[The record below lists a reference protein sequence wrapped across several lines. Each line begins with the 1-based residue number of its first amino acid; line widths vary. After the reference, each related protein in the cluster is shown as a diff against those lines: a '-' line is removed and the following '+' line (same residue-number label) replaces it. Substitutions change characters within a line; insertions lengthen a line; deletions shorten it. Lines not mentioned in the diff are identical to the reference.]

1 MLNIAVSFIALLFLL
16 SLLAYLLILIINSS
30 RALTI
35 NQKKAELEGDL
46 LKARVDQII
55 EEKLLESEKA
65 KLSWNGFRKF
75 RIISKEKETKD
86 ITSFYLAPHDGK
98 PLPGFSPGQFLTF
111 QLQIPGQ
118 VQPVVRCYSL
128 SDSPYHTDRYRVSIK
143 KVPAPRNEPSAPPGL
158 VSNYFHDSLN
168 EHDIIDVK
176 APSGQFYL
184 NMNEKTPV
192 VLLSGGVGITPVLS
206 MLNALVEKDSQRE
219 IWFFLGVRDKT
230 EHVMKDHLEKMGR
243 ENPNVNLK
251 IFYSRPGEKDL
262 KGDDYHV
269 EGRVTVE
276 NFKPLLPSNNYEFYI
291 CAPPPMVKDLR
302 AGLTSWGVPK
312 TSIHFEAFGPATV
325 KKCTVDSKEDS
336 KKVDTQKVNICF
348 TKSGKTLSWD
358 PNLTSLLE
366 LAEKNSIP
374 LDSGCRAGNCGTCLT
389 AIKNGEVTYL
399 TEPGSL
405 PEAGSCLACI
415 AIPKGDLTLD
425 A

>member
-1 MLNIAVSFIALLFLL
+1 LLNIAVSFIALLFLL

-35 NQKKAELEGDL
+35 NQKRDELERNL

-55 EEKLLESEKA
+55 QEKLLESEKA

-98 PLPGFSPGQFLTF
+98 PLPVFSPGQFLTF
-111 QLQIPGQ
+111 QFQIPGHAQ
-118 VQPVVRCYSL
+118 AVVRCYSL

-184 NMNEKTPV
+184 NMSEKAPV
-192 VLLSGGVGITPVLS
+192 VLLAGGVGITPVLS
-206 MLNALVEKDSQRE
+206 MLNALVEKESQRE

-243 ENPNVNLK
+243 ENPNVNFK
-251 IFYSRPGEKDL
+251 IF
-262 KGDDYHV
+262 
-269 EGRVTVE
+269 
-276 NFKPLLPSNNYEFYI
+276 
-291 CAPPPMVKDLR
+291 
-302 AGLTSWGVPK
+302 
-312 TSIHFEAFGPATV
+312 
-325 KKCTVDSKEDS
+325 
-336 KKVDTQKVNICF
+336 
-348 TKSGKTLSWD
+348 
-358 PNLTSLLE
+358 
-366 LAEKNSIP
+366 
-374 LDSGCRAGNCGTCLT
+374 
-389 AIKNGEVTYL
+389 
-399 TEPGSL
+399 
-405 PEAGSCLACI
+405 
-415 AIPKGDLTLD
+415 
-425 A
+425 